1 MEELRKLAFFTVA
14 KGSAFGLFAI
24 FLIMLGF
31 SAVPTFSLR
40 AGGFLALLMTMILL
54 AKAWGAARA
63 DYRRTEMW
71 LLLPR
76 HHRPPEAHAKW
87 AVTTVLHDA
96 YITFAMRSAAL
107 AAALLGAAL
116 AVRLAGLR

>member
-14 KGSAFGLFAI
+14 KGTAFGLLAI
-24 FLIMLGF
+24 FLVMLGF
-31 SAVPTFSLR
+31 SAAPGVSLR
-40 AGGFLALLMTMILL
+40 AGGFLALLMTLILI
-54 AKAWGAARA
+54 AKAWSAPRA

-76 HHRPPEAHAKW
+76 HQRPAEAHARW

-96 YITFAMRSAAL
+96 YMTFAMRSAAL
-107 AAALLGAAL
+107 AAGLLAGAL
-116 AVRLAGLR
+116 AVGAAGVR